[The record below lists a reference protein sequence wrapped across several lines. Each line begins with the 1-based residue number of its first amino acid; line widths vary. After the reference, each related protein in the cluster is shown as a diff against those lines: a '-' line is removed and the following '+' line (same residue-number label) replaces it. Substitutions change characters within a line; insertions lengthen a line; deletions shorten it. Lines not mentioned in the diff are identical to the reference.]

1 MAQPTRIQDAIE
13 RVRTLAESSG
23 AAEAEA
29 YFEFITIGEA
39 RVREREVEAIQQSAI
54 TGFGLRVLRDRK
66 MGFLYTTDLT
76 RVVIDELVR
85 RTIAL
90 ADAATPRDEN
100 KLPEQLFPP
109 QGNLEIYDDQIA
121 AMRPEQLIP
130 MARSLEDSALAKD
143 QKIRTTLDTRAG
155 YAIGEVHFSN
165 TFIPYQVFKSTTAWL
180 TCTAVATDGAQ
191 KREGSYVD
199 RKRIFLDLNTPER
212 IGLKAAERALARLGA
227 KPVPS
232 TKAPVIFEAE
242 AAGAFVGGLFGAFN
256 GLNVIQQRSFL
267 AGKKGQ
273 QIASPLVTIVD
284 DGILRRGLGSRP
296 FDGEGSQT
304 RKTVVVEG
312 GTLARF
318 LHTVATARHHGVQ
331 ATGNAAR
338 GYDSLPTVG
347 PTNFYLDRGSSK
359 PDTMIQEVPRGLYV
373 TGTAGFGFDI
383 AAGEYSQQV
392 EGFWIEGGKL
402 TRPVEGVTVAGK
414 IGDMLM
420 GIDAVGRDLEFR
432 GTFASPSI
440 RFKELTI
447 GGV

>member
-1 MAQPTRIQDAIE
+1 MAVQTSTSIQETLE
-13 RVRTLAESSG
+13 RVRTLAERSG
-23 AAEAEA
+23 AAEAET
-29 YFEFITIGEA
+29 YFEFITLAEA
-39 RVREREVEAIQQSAI
+39 RVREREVELIQQSAI
-54 TGFGLRVLRDRK
+54 TGLGLRVLRDRK
-66 MGFLYTTDLT
+66 MGFLYTTDL
-76 RVVIDELVR
+76 RRNVIDELVL

-90 ADAATPRDEN
+90 ADQA
-100 KLPEQLFPP
+100 FPP
-109 QGNLEIYDDQIA
+109 QGNLEIFDDAIA

-130 MARSLEDSALAKD
+130 LARSMEDNAVARD
-143 QKIRTTLDTRAG
+143 QKIQTTLDTRAS

-165 TFIPYQVFKSTTAWL
+165 TFIPYQVFRSTTSWL
-180 TCTAVATDGAQ
+180 TCTAVATDGGE
-191 KREGSYVD
+191 KREGTYSD

-212 IGLKAAERALARLGA
+212 IGRKAAERALARLGA

-232 TKAPVIFEAE
+232 TKVPVIFEAE

-256 GLNVIQQRSFL
+256 GLNVIEQRSFL
-267 AGKKGQ
+267 AGRKGQ

-284 DGILRRGLGSRP
+284 DGIQRRGLGSRP

-304 RKTVVVEG
+304 RKTVVVENG
-312 GTLARF
+312 VLARF
-318 LHTVATARHHGVQ
+318 LHTVSTARRHNVQ
-331 ATGNAAR
+331 PTGNAAR

-347 PTNFYLDRGSSK
+347 PTNFYIDSGSSK
-359 PDTMIQEVPRGLYV
+359 PDAMIQEVPRGLYV

-392 EGFWIEGGKL
+392 EGHWIEGGKL
-402 TRPVEGVTVAGK
+402 VRPVEGITVAGK
-414 IGDMLM
+414 LGDMLL

-432 GTFASPSI
+432 TTFAAPTI